1 MALLTG
7 KTVVVPWD
15 FSEMSLAA
23 LQKAVEL
30 VSDAKLVHC
39 VHVAQLPMTT
49 DPVFV
54 WGAIT
59 EQSMQQQA
67 LQGFQKQI
75 GDDAKLKQVFFTTVF
90 GDPGMMIAEYAKDQG
105 AELVVISSHGRTG
118 VTRLLLGSVA
128 ERVVRLSPCPVLVL
142 RGGE

>member
-1 MALLTG
+1 MGLLTG
-7 KTVVVPWD
+7 RPVIVPWD

-30 VSDAKLVHC
+30 VSNPNLVHC

-67 LQGFQKQI
+67 LQGFQNQI
-75 GDDAKLKQVFFTTVF
+75 GSDEKLKQVYFTTIF
-90 GDPGMMIAEYAKDQG
+90 GDPGIMIADYAKEND
-105 AELVVISSHGRTG
+105 AELVIISSHGRTG
-118 VTRLLLGSVA
+118 VSRLLLGSVA
-128 ERVVRLSPCPVLVL
+128 ERVVRLSPCPVIVL
-142 RGGE
+142 RSVT

>member
-7 KTVVVPWD
+7 KPVIVPWD
-15 FSEMSLAA
+15 FSEMSLSA

-30 VSDAKLVHC
+30 VSKPSLVHC

-75 GDDAKLKQVFFTTVF
+75 GSDPALGQVYFTTIF
-90 GDPGMMIAEYAKDQG
+90 GDPGTMIADYAKENG
-105 AELVVISSHGRTG
+105 AELVIISSHGRTG
-118 VTRLLLGSVA
+118 VSRLLLGSVA
-128 ERVVRLSPCPVLVL
+128 ERVVRLAPCPVLVL
-142 RGGE
+142 RNPN

>member
-15 FSEMSLAA
+15 FSEMSLQA
-23 LQKAVEL
+23 LRQAVEL
-30 VSDAKLVHC
+30 VSDPKLIHC

-67 LQGFQKQI
+67 LQGFQKQVA
-75 GDDAKLKQVFFTTVF
+75 GDARLQSVYFTTVF
-90 GDPGMMIAEYAKDQG
+90 GDPGMMVADYARDNG

-118 VTRLLLGSVA
+118 VSRLLLGSVA
-128 ERVVRLSPCPVLVL
+128 ERVVRLAPCPVLVL
-142 RGGE
+142 RSDH